1 MPIAREK
8 ERSPGIGRLDRSLNQ
23 ASRKSVD
30 VLSWK
35 FDREISHGDF
45 TWRKYTDLSEFQGT
59 SNMLRITVTE
69 NESEQRWVLQ
79 GRLTGSFLEELT
91 ASWCATRDRP
101 PTQSRTVDLN
111 EVTCIDKD
119 GEQVLLMMIRDG
131 AKFVASGLYTKHL
144 LESLSKNTAGS
155 SNRQ

>member
-1 MPIAREK
+1 M
-8 ERSPGIGRLDRSLNQ
+8 G
-23 ASRKSVD
+23 VD
-30 VLSWK
+30 VLSCILDW
-35 FDREISHGDF
+35 EIGHGDF
-45 TWRKYTDLSEFQGT
+45 TRRRLHRRIGFQGT

-69 NESEQRWVLQ
+69 NESEQRWVIQ

-91 ASWCATRDRP
+91 ASWCANRDRS

-144 LESLSKNTAGS
+144 LESLSGNIAGS
-155 SNRQ
+155 SNRH